1 MTFKELPEEVK
12 TAARNTL
19 TQILR
24 ELDPKADLHIFEK
37 AGEKVAAAFIKMEH
51 HDSAPESEGS
61 PGKDH

>member
-12 TAARNTL
+12 TAARSTL
-19 TQILR
+19 SKVLGD
-24 ELDPKADLHIFEK
+24 LDPKSDLHIFENV
-37 AGEKVAAAFIKMEH
+37 GEKVAAAFLKMEH